1 MNRDKEDALSMVWE
15 NRLDFSEPGDARLG
29 PDAEVYTA
37 AFNSTLKHKHDK
49 QKHCQRSYLVFCPV
63 LHMTITAIELS

>member
-37 AFNSTLKHKHDK
+37 AFNSTLKHN
-49 QKHCQRSYLVFCPV
+49 
-63 LHMTITAIELS
+63 TINKNTVNGHIWCSVQSCT